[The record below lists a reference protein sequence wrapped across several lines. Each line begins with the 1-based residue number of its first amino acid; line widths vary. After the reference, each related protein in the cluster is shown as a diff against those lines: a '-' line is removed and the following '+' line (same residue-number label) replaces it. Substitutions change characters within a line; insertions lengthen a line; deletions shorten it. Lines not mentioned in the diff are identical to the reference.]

1 MILWDALYFTSI
13 LLSSCHGAVVYSSGE
28 ILSTENCSISE
39 CENVDLNS
47 GLIVVVPVFPRN
59 DSYFTTIDFG
69 STLSVEW
76 IKTWSP
82 DRLMEVV
89 LSVTGSSKTETTIS
103 VPLDDFDDFIT
114 SFSFAVQNET
124 LIIDLKPAVHPQF
137 IVLVEG
143 LVALEVDAQ
152 SLDLANVTVDFSNLT
167 TGSTTLFYK
176 DRCSD
181 DYFVNTTTNQCG
193 MCPEG
198 TWSSGLSS
206 TCGDVTYCH
215 LIPSACIGI
224 NYCPHQIVQNP
235 VFGEQVWNGTT
246 LTDNATL
253 SIPCDFV
260 HEYDAE
266 EEEGDPERSI
276 TRVCRGNQS
285 WSEPNTTECLH
296 TVSSHD
302 LEVLLHSIA
311 YEDQDVI
318 TASSKLSRLINS
330 GTTTNLGPYDILM
343 VYDIIDALLVAS
355 DGQYDVF
362 SNIINAMSYLAKT
375 RLCIGNPACYWYKTL
390 LEDYVFSLKNSSTL
404 LMGDIVGV
412 FWTQSVSKVDIYP
425 FCQGTFHDAING
437 CENDEKKFL
446 KITDKTFLEPLSNSY
461 RLINVSLMFFQGEAY
476 FPTSYTVSP
485 NQFNDTV
492 YAESSESSDD
502 PNGTTAV
509 ASMVVSVGM
518 VGMEDTVSTTLY
530 FRMNSKLV
538 IRTKPYNWCVGI
550 ALGGYVAKPYINR
563 NQYFNRD
570 ETTYQIVYH
579 CATYQANNSVNHFLQ
594 GSNDTDFVSTANKL
608 PVGTSDNL
616 GVWSI
621 EGCTTKYDSSSSD
634 PIVHCDCSSASQSF
648 AVIAVIEKK
657 FFPSYYKAVLW
668 CMFSVCVL
676 TLVVGVLIIAT
687 PPKVMGIPKTAK
699 VNIACVLVLILI
711 SFLFLIVKMIHELP
725 NFYF

>member
-404 LMGDIVGV
+404 LMGDIVGQGCLFPSSTKGRGIKTLHPVVTCKVFEQMHFLNKLQFNTGV

-446 KITDKTFLEPLSNSY
+446 KCVNKSTTTNTCSY
-461 RLINVSLMFFQGEAY
+461 HKLTL
-476 FPTSYTVSP
+476 
-485 NQFNDTV
+485 DTV

-538 IRTKPYNWCVGI
+538 M
-550 ALGGYVAKPYINR
+550 L
-563 NQYFNRD
+563 
-570 ETTYQIVYH
+570 
-579 CATYQANNSVNHFLQ
+579 
-594 GSNDTDFVSTANKL
+594 
-608 PVGTSDNL
+608 NL
-616 GVWSI
+616 GQMNLM
-621 EGCTTKYDSSSSD
+621 E
-634 PIVHCDCSSASQSF
+634 
-648 AVIAVIEKK
+648 
-657 FFPSYYKAVLW
+657 
-668 CMFSVCVL
+668 
-676 TLVVGVLIIAT
+676 
-687 PPKVMGIPKTAK
+687 
-699 VNIACVLVLILI
+699 
-711 SFLFLIVKMIHELP
+711 
-725 NFYF
+725 

>member
-1 MILWDALYFTSI
+1 MRLWDALYFTSL
-13 LLSSCHGAVVYSSGE
+13 LLSTCHDVSGAVVYSSGE

-47 GLIVVVPVFPRN
+47 GLIVVVPVFSRN

-69 STLSVEW
+69 ST
-76 IKTWSP
+76 I
-82 DRLMEVV
+82 
-89 LSVTGSSKTETTIS
+89 
-103 VPLDDFDDFIT
+103 
-114 SFSFAVQNET
+114 
-124 LIIDLKPAVHPQF
+124 VHLQF

-143 LVALEVDAQ
+143 LVALEIDAQ
-152 SLDLANVTVDFSNLT
+152 SLDLTNVTVDFSNLT

-181 DYFVNTTTNQCG
+181 DYFVNTTTNQCE

-198 TWSSGLSS
+198 TWSSGLSNK
-206 TCGDVTYCH
+206 CGDVTYCH
-215 LIPSACIGI
+215 LIPSACTGI
-224 NYCPHQIVQNP
+224 SYCPYQIVENP
-235 VFGEQVWNGTT
+235 VFGRQVWNGTT
-246 LTDNATL
+246 LTDNVTL

-260 HEYDAE
+260 HEYDV

-318 TASSKLSRLINS
+318 TASSELFRLINS
-330 GTTTNLGPYDILM
+330 GTTANLGPYDILM

-362 SNIINAMSYLAKT
+362 SNIINTMSYLAKT
-375 RLCIGNPACYWYKTL
+375 RLCVGNPACYWYKTL

-404 LMGDIVGV
+404 LMGDIVGKFLIELQSTAGYLVSTIKYTGV
-412 FWTQSVSKVDIYP
+412 FWTQSVSKVDIYS

-476 FPTSYTVSP
+476 FPTNYTVSP

-518 VGMEDTVSTTLY
+518 VGMEQTVSTTLY
-530 FRMNSKLV
+530 FRMNSKL
-538 IRTKPYNWCVGI
+538 IYPD
-550 ALGGYVAKPYINR
+550 R

-579 CATYQANNSVNHFLQ
+579 CATYQANNSVDHFLQ

-608 PVGTSDNL
+608 PVGTSENL